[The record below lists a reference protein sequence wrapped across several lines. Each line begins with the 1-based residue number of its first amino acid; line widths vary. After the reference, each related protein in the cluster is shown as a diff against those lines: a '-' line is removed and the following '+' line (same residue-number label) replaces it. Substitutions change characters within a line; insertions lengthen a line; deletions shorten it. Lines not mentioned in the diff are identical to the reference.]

1 MQTLGRGTISCL
13 KGKWEMGGRVGGRE
27 ESFLD
32 RGPAGSS
39 FWLGCGG
46 GGDGNAG
53 PQPGCGVQFGVQT
66 PYSLYPLESPLNS
79 WGLSFLIHKMG
90 VRIAPASKTPCED
103 EVNPWKA
110 LETAPGTRSGLRA
123 CQPLLSRTRPRA
135 ETWSNALSKCRFLL
149 FPAFPSFC
157 MQN

>member
-66 PYSLYPLESPLNS
+66 PYSLCPLASPLNS
-79 WGLSFLIHKMG
+79 WGLSFLIHK
-90 VRIAPASKTPCED
+90 REIIILSALPASWSWVSITRTLTTER
-103 EVNPWKA
+103 
-110 LETAPGTRSGLRA
+110 PGMGQNHSGKNEL
-123 CQPLLSRTRPRA
+123 
-135 ETWSNALSKCRFLL
+135 
-149 FPAFPSFC
+149 
-157 MQN
+157 